1 MQKHFCQ
8 EYTSDNISGKIHS
21 PGAYYKKNH
30 NKEKIPHKVAVVE
43 LKPGDKYDAISFDFL
58 SHFSLKRKRF
68 AGAIFDDFAITKNG
82 KTAGNTWV
90 KYYAIAEEQ
99 DSYKYLRAKNILGL
113 AEVSLIPPPADCI
126 YLNYLQTVKRLVFN
140 KYCDVGTETLNFL
153 KKTYPDKDIV
163 LRSLKST
170 KKFYIKND
178 FSETENGKKDG
189 LVEMRYSHKF
199 NA

>member
-1 MQKHFCQ
+1 M
-8 EYTSDNISGKIHS
+8 ISFQAKYIAPAHIT
-21 PGAYYKKNH
+21 KKNH

-43 LKPGDKYDAISFDFL
+43 LKPGDKRDAISFDFL

-68 AGAIFDDFAITKNG
+68 AGAIFDDFAVTKNG
-82 KTAGNTWV
+82 KTAGNTLV

-113 AEVSLIPPPADCI
+113 AEVSLIPPPVNCI
-126 YLNYLQTVKRLVFN
+126 YLNYLQTVKRWFFN
-140 KYCDVGTETLNFL
+140 KYSDVGTETLNFL

-170 KKFYIKND
+170 KKFYIKNN

-189 LVEMRYSHKF
+189 LIEMRYNHEF